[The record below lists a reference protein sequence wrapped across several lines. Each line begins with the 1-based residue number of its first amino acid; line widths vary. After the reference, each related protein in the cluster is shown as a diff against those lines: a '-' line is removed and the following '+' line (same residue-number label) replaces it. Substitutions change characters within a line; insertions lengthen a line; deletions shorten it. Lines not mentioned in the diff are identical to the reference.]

1 MARAIWSG
9 SISFGLVNAPVRM
22 YPAVHEHDLEL
33 HLVHVKD
40 GSPIGYR
47 KYCKKEDKAV
57 SDKEIAKAY
66 KANGKL
72 VLLEDEDFAAAQGET
87 YKTIEIL
94 DFVPYEQID
103 PIYFERTYYL
113 GPEQGAEKVYAL
125 LVAAMEQS
133 ELAGL
138 VRYVFHDRER
148 LGCLRVRDGVLLIE
162 RMYFADEI
170 RPHDEIRPKRRRKVD
185 DQELEL
191 ALSLI
196 GRITSDFDPS
206 RVRGPLPQAPARGH
220 STEAQGQDDRGAGSG
235 EARRAARSSRR
246 PARERRAR
254 PGRRPARKRLQQRK
268 RVGPRRRS
276 RRAER
281 EGAQRTCPQAR
292 HRRPFVDDEARARLG
307 HPEGGTL
314 KRRCMFQRE

>member
-1 MARAIWSG
+1 MARALWSG
-9 SISFGLVNAPVRM
+9 SISFGLVNAPVRL

-47 KYCKKEDKAV
+47 KYCKKEGKAV
-57 SDKEIAKAY
+57 ADKDIAKAY
-66 KANGKL
+66 KSNGKL
-72 VLLEDEDFAAAQGET
+72 VLLEDEDFEAAQGGT

-125 LVAAMEQS
+125 LVAAMERS
-133 ELAGL
+133 ELAGI

-148 LGCLRVRDGVLLIE
+148 LGCLRVRDGALVVE

-196 GRITSDFDPS
+196 ERITSDFDPGKYED
-206 RVRGPLPQAPARGH
+206 RYRRRLLQVIREKRKGKTVEAPAAEERAEPPDLLAALRESVERAQRGND
-220 STEAQGQDDRGAGSG
+220 TNGG
-235 EARRAARSSRR
+235 RSSGGNGSRR
-246 PARERRAR
+246 GNGKSTNDLGELSVKELNKRAR
-254 PGRRPARKRLQQRK
+254 TLDIGGRSSMTKRELVSAIRK
-268 RVGPRRRS
+268 
-276 RRAER
+276 AER
-281 EGAQRTCPQAR
+281 
-292 HRRPFVDDEARARLG
+292 
-307 HPEGGTL
+307 
-314 KRRCMFQRE
+314 

>member
-1 MARAIWSG
+1 MARALWSG

-33 HLVHVKD
+33 HLVHVED

-47 KYCKKEDKAV
+47 KYCKEEDKPV
-57 SDKEIAKAY
+57 PDDEIAKAY
-66 KANGKL
+66 ETNGKL

-125 LVAAMEQS
+125 LVTAMERS

-148 LGCLRVRDGVLLIE
+148 LGCLRVREGVLALE

-170 RPHDEIRPKRRRKVD
+170 RPHDEIRPRRRKVD

-191 ALSLI
+191 ALALI
-196 GRITSDFDPS
+196 ERITSDFDPG
-206 RVRGPLPQAPARGH
+206 RYEDRYRERLLKVIREKRKGKTIEAPAAEER
-220 STEAQGQDDRGAGSG
+220 TEPPDLLAALRESVERAQAGSG
-235 EARRAARSSRR
+235 GGNGSRSGNGRGNDLGDLSVKQLNERARKLDIGGRSSMTKRQLVS
-246 PARERRAR
+246 AI
-254 PGRRPARKRLQQRK
+254 RK
-268 RVGPRRRS
+268 
-276 RRAER
+276 AER
-281 EGAQRTCPQAR
+281 
-292 HRRPFVDDEARARLG
+292 
-307 HPEGGTL
+307 
-314 KRRCMFQRE
+314 

>member
-1 MARAIWSG
+1 MARALWSG

-33 HLVHVKD
+33 HLVHVED
-40 GSPIGYR
+40 GSPIGYQ
-47 KYCKKEDKAV
+47 KYCKEEDKPV
-57 SDKEIAKAY
+57 PDKEIAKAY
-66 KANGKL
+66 KTNGKL

-125 LVAAMEQS
+125 LVRAMEQS
-133 ELAGL
+133 ELAGV

-148 LGCLRVRDGVLLIE
+148 LGCLRVRDGVLVLE

-170 RPHDEIRPKRRRKVD
+170 RPHDEIRPKRRGKVD

-196 GRITSDFDPS
+196 ERITSDFDPG
-206 RVRGPLPQAPARGH
+206 RYEDRYRDRLLKVIREKRKGKTIEAPAAEER
-220 STEAQGQDDRGAGSG
+220 TEPPDLLAALRESVERAQGGNGSERGNGSKRG
-235 EARRAARSSRR
+235 NGDLGDMSVKQLNERARKLDIGGRSSMTK
-246 PARERRAR
+246 RELVSAI
-254 PGRRPARKRLQQRK
+254 RK
-268 RVGPRRRS
+268 
-276 RRAER
+276 AER
-281 EGAQRTCPQAR
+281 
-292 HRRPFVDDEARARLG
+292 
-307 HPEGGTL
+307 
-314 KRRCMFQRE
+314 

>member
-1 MARAIWSG
+1 MARALWSG

-22 YPAVHEHDLEL
+22 YSAVHEHDLEL
-33 HLVHVKD
+33 HLVHVED

-47 KYCKKEDKAV
+47 KYCKEEDKTV
-57 SDKEIAKAY
+57 PDDEIAKAY
-66 KANGKL
+66 KTNGRL

-94 DFVPYEQID
+94 DFVPYDQID

-148 LGCLRVRDGVLLIE
+148 LGCLRVREGVLALE

-170 RPHDEIRPKRRRKVD
+170 RPHREIRPKRKGKVD

-196 GRITSDFDPS
+196 ERITSDFDPG
-206 RVRGPLPQAPARGH
+206 RYEDRYRERLLKVIREKRKGKTIEAPAAEER
-220 STEAQGQDDRGAGSG
+220 TEPPDLLAALRESVERAQGNGSG
-235 EARRAARSSRR
+235 RGNGSKRGRGDLGDMSVKELSERARKLDIGGRSSMTKGELVS
-246 PARERRAR
+246 AI
-254 PGRRPARKRLQQRK
+254 RK
-268 RVGPRRRS
+268 
-276 RRAER
+276 AER
-281 EGAQRTCPQAR
+281 
-292 HRRPFVDDEARARLG
+292 
-307 HPEGGTL
+307 
-314 KRRCMFQRE
+314 

>member
-1 MARAIWSG
+1 MARALWSG

-33 HLVHVKD
+33 HLVHVED

-47 KYCKKEDKAV
+47 KYCKEEDKAV
-57 SDKEIAKAY
+57 PEDEIAKAY
-66 KANGKL
+66 KTKNGKL

-125 LVAAMEQS
+125 LVRAMEQS
-133 ELAGL
+133 ELAGV

-148 LGCLRVRDGVLLIE
+148 LGCLRVRDGVLVLE

-170 RPHDEIRPKRRRKVD
+170 RPHDEIRPKRRGKVD

-196 GRITSDFDPS
+196 ERITSDFDPG
-206 RVRGPLPQAPARGH
+206 RYEDRYRERLLKVIREKRKGKTIEAPAAEER
-220 STEAQGQDDRGAGSG
+220 TEPPDLLAARRESVERAQGGNGSERGNGSKRG
-235 EARRAARSSRR
+235 NGDLGDMSVKQLNERARKLDIGGRSSMTK
-246 PARERRAR
+246 RELVSAI
-254 PGRRPARKRLQQRK
+254 RK
-268 RVGPRRRS
+268 
-276 RRAER
+276 AER
-281 EGAQRTCPQAR
+281 
-292 HRRPFVDDEARARLG
+292 
-307 HPEGGTL
+307 
-314 KRRCMFQRE
+314 

>member
-9 SISFGLVNAPVRM
+9 SISFGLVNAPVRL

-72 VLLEDEDFAAAQGET
+72 VLLEDEDFVAAQGET

-133 ELAGL
+133 ELAGI

-162 RMYFADEI
+162 RMYFGDEV
-170 RPHDEIRPKRRRKVD
+170 RPHDEIRPKRRRKVE

-191 ALSLI
+191 ALTLI
-196 GRITSDFDPS
+196 GRITSDFEPS
-206 RVRGPLPQAPARGH
+206 RY
-220 STEAQGQDDRGAGSG
+220 EDRY
-235 EARRAARSSRR
+235 
-246 PARERRAR
+246 
-254 PGRRPARKRLQQRK
+254 RKRLLGVIRQKRK
-268 RVGPRRRS
+268 GKTIEAPAAEKRAEPPDLLAALRESVERAQGGARGGNGSSGGNGSVRGDDLGELSVKELSERARKLDIGGRS
-276 RRAER
+276 SMTKRELVSAIRRAER
-281 EGAQRTCPQAR
+281 
-292 HRRPFVDDEARARLG
+292 
-307 HPEGGTL
+307 
-314 KRRCMFQRE
+314 

>member
-1 MARAIWSG
+1 VPSRALWSG

-57 SDKEIAKAY
+57 PDDEIAKAY
-66 KANGKL
+66 KPNGKL
-72 VLLEDEDFAAAQGET
+72 VLLEDDDFVAAQGAT

-125 LVAAMEQS
+125 LVAAMERS
-133 ELAGL
+133 ELAGI

-148 LGCLRVRDGVLLIE
+148 LGCLRVRDGVLLVE
-162 RMYFADEI
+162 RMYFADEV
-170 RPHDEIRPKRRRKVD
+170 RPHDEIRPKRRSKAD
-185 DQELEL
+185 AQELEL

-196 GRITSDFDPS
+196 ERITSDFDPS
-206 RVRGPLPQAPARGH
+206 RYEDRYRERLLKVIRQKRKGKTIEAPAAEERAEPPDLLAALRE
-220 STEAQGQDDRGAGSG
+220 SVERAQGGNGAGRGNGSG
-235 EARRAARSSRR
+235 GNGDLADLSVKELNQRARKLDIGGRSSMTKRQLVS
-246 PARERRAR
+246 AI
-254 PGRRPARKRLQQRK
+254 RKAK
-268 RVGPRRRS
+268 R
-276 RRAER
+276 
-281 EGAQRTCPQAR
+281 
-292 HRRPFVDDEARARLG
+292 
-307 HPEGGTL
+307 
-314 KRRCMFQRE
+314 

>member
-1 MARAIWSG
+1 MARALWSG

-22 YPAVHEHDLEL
+22 YAAVHEHDLEL
-33 HLVHVKD
+33 HLVHVED

-57 SDKEIAKAY
+57 PDEEIAKAY
-66 KANGKL
+66 ESNGKL
-72 VLLEDEDFAAAQGET
+72 VVLEDEDFAAAQGEI

-94 DFVPYEQID
+94 DFVPYDQID

-113 GPEQGAEKVYAL
+113 GPEKGAEKVYAL
-125 LVAAMEQS
+125 LVAALETS

-148 LGCLRVRDGVLLIE
+148 LGCLRVRDRMLVLE

-170 RPHDEIRPKRRRKVD
+170 RPHDEIGPKRRSKVD

-196 GRITSDFDPS
+196 ERITSDFDPG
-206 RVRGPLPQAPARGH
+206 RYEDRYRERLLKVIRDKRKGKTIEAPAAEERAEPPDLLAALRESVEHAQRGN
-220 STEAQGQDDRGAGSG
+220 GPRGGSG
-235 EARRAARSSRR
+235 RAHGNGGGGDLGELSVKELNKRARKLDIGGRSSMSK
-246 PARERRAR
+246 RELVSAI
-254 PGRRPARKRLQQRK
+254 RK
-268 RVGPRRRS
+268 
-276 RRAER
+276 AER
-281 EGAQRTCPQAR
+281 
-292 HRRPFVDDEARARLG
+292 
-307 HPEGGTL
+307 
-314 KRRCMFQRE
+314 